1 MNEVTFAWVNAN
13 RSLESLADD
22 DTEISSPRRRDSSV
36 NDEQEAVM
44 HLLATGTSSFFAAR
58 LIQGFGELGVS
69 VTAAD
74 SSHWSGSKSLPNVTR
89 RLHVPSPNRET
100 ELYLDLVEEELN
112 RRDYD
117 LLLPTFEE
125 GLLFAQH
132 ADVLRRRVKLLLPP
146 FETMWQLHHKPS
158 LHQFCTRLSLP
169 SPNTS
174 TPQTQDE
181 LQPLLDKLRYPV
193 VLKPPAG
200 NNSIG
205 RVFCDSAEDLVREF
219 HQHSAT
225 SSSILI
231 EPPMVQERII
241 GQPIYTLML
250 CDSGRKVAEVIYRPL
265 RTFPDDGGTSVVR
278 ESIAHPDIADITET
292 VARETNWTGFLGFD
306 FLVDEINKMPYL
318 IDANPRPNPAVQ
330 LGFCAGIN
338 WAALLIEMAQG
349 HRPTRVMPRLGVRVR
364 SAVLDWAWLLHGLKP
379 GRDWVT
385 KSRQRLREFL
395 TPPWSLEARGDISR
409 GFGGRSCATATIL
422 HGIISSIRATVTGK
436 SLGETM
442 VEDLCYEVRPLN
454 RGCLPKTSAIR
465 KAA

>member
-1 MNEVTFAWVNAN
+1 VIAFWLNRAN
-13 RSLESLADD
+13 RSDGSWSQDD
-22 DTEISSPRRRDSSV
+22 SDVGSPFRRHASV

-58 LIQGFGELGVS
+58 LLQGFGELGVS
-69 VTAAD
+69 ATAAD
-74 SSHWSGSKSLPNVTR
+74 SSFWSGAKSLPNVTR
-89 RLHVPSPNRET
+89 RLQVPSPNRET
-100 ELYLDLVEEELN
+100 ERYLDLIEDELN

-158 LHQFCTRLSLP
+158 LHQFCTRQGLP

-174 TPQTQDE
+174 TPQTAAE
-181 LQPLLDKLRYPV
+181 LAPLLGQLRYPV

-200 NNSIG
+200 NNSVG
-205 RVFCDSAEDLVREF
+205 RVFCNTADDLAREF
-219 HQHSAT
+219 QQHAAA
-225 SSSILI
+225 SSSVLVD
-231 EPPMVQERII
+231 PPMVQEKII

-250 CDSGRKVAEVIYRPL
+250 CDAGRKVAEVIYRPL
-265 RTFPDDGGTSVVR
+265 RTFPDDGGTSVIR
-278 ESIAHPDIADITET
+278 ESIAHPDIAEITET
-292 VARETNWTGFLGFD
+292 IARETNWTGFLGFD
-306 FLVDEINKMPYL
+306 FLVDGVTKTPYV

-338 WAALLIEMAQG
+338 WSALLIEMAQG
-349 HRPTRVMPRLGVRVR
+349 QRPARVMPRLGVRVR
-364 SAVLDWAWLLHGLKP
+364 SALLDWAWLLHGIKP
-379 GRDWVT
+379 GQNWIS
-385 KSRQRLREFL
+385 KSRQRLHEFFS
-395 TPPWSLEARGDISR
+395 PSWSLDANGDIST
-409 GFGGRSCATATIL
+409 GFGSRPCATATIL
-422 HGIISSIRATVTGK
+422 HGILRSVRAAVTGR

-454 RGCLPKTSAIR
+454 RGANLLMPSTDR

>member
-1 MNEVTFAWVNAN
+1 
-13 RSLESLADD
+13 
-22 DTEISSPRRRDSSV
+22 
-36 NDEQEAVM
+36 M

-58 LIQGFGELGVS
+58 LMQGFGELGVT

-74 SSHWSGSKSLPNVTR
+74 SSRWSGTKSLPNVTR
-89 RLHVPSPNRET
+89 RLHVPSPNREP
-100 ELYLDLVEEELN
+100 ERYLDLIEEELN
-112 RRDYD
+112 RHDYD

-132 ADVLRRRVKLLLPP
+132 ADVLRRRVNLLLPP

-174 TPQTQDE
+174 TPQTYDE
-181 LQPLLDKLRYPV
+181 LKPLLDKLRYPV

-200 NNSIG
+200 NNSVG
-205 RVFCDSAEDLVREF
+205 RVFCETTEDLVREF
-219 HQHSAT
+219 QQHAAT
-225 SSSILI
+225 SSSVLT
-231 EPPMVQERII
+231 EPPMVQEKII

-265 RTFPDDGGTSVVR
+265 RTFPDDGGTSVIR
-278 ESIAHPDIADITET
+278 ESIAHPDIAEITET
-292 VARETNWTGFLGFD
+292 IARETSWTGFLGFD
-306 FLVDEINKMPYL
+306 FLVDEVTKTPYL

-330 LGFCAGIN
+330 LGFCSGIN
-338 WAALLIEMAQG
+338 WASLLAEMAQG
-349 HRPTRVMPRLGVRVR
+349 NRPMRVMPQLGVRVR
-364 SAVLDWAWLLHGLKP
+364 SALMDWAWLLDGVKP
-379 GRDWVT
+379 GRNWIA
-385 KSRQRLREFL
+385 KSRRRLREFFS
-395 TPPWSLEARGDISR
+395 PPWSLDARGDISM
-409 GFGGRSCATATIL
+409 GFGRRQCMTATVINGIL
-422 HGIISSIRATVTGK
+422 SSILAAATGK

-454 RGCLPKTSAIR
+454 RSGLAVHAADR